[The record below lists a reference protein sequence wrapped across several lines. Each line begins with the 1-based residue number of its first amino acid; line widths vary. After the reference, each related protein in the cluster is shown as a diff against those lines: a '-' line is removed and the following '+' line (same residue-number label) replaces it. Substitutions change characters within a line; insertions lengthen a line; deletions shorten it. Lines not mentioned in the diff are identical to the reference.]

1 MTRVVRRWVVTGGSR
16 GIGEAV
22 ARRALSEGDR
32 VAIIAR
38 HPDQSP
44 LASEYRDL
52 CVTAAADI
60 TDPDSIQAAITNVQ
74 LRWGGVDVLVNNAGI
89 HRGGRIGRI
98 ARTDWQAV
106 LDTNLSGAFDTI
118 RAVLPAMGDG
128 GSIVNIGAVV
138 GLRGFKGDVAY
149 ASAKAGLIGLTRALA
164 IELADRAITVNLIL
178 PGLTET
184 EMVGGLSDAA
194 KATLKA
200 RVPLGRTAKASEIGD
215 VIWNVAGSTYMTG
228 SIVAVDGGLMAA
240 LGSAQ

>member
-52 CVTAAADI
+52 CLTGAADI
-60 TDPDSIQAAITNVQ
+60 TEPDSIQAAITDVQ

-128 GSIVNIGAVV
+128 GSIVNVGAVV

-164 IELADRAITVNLIL
+164 IELADRAITVNLVL

>member
-1 MTRVVRRWVVTGGSR
+1 
-16 GIGEAV
+16 
-22 ARRALSEGDR
+22 
-32 VAIIAR
+32 
-38 HPDQSP
+38 
-44 LASEYRDL
+44 
-52 CVTAAADI
+52 
-60 TDPDSIQAAITNVQ
+60 
-74 LRWGGVDVLVNNAGI
+74 
-89 HRGGRIGRI
+89 
-98 ARTDWQAV
+98 
-106 LDTNLSGAFDTI
+106 
-118 RAVLPAMGDG
+118 MGDG
-128 GSIVNIGAVV
+128 GSIVNVGAVV

-164 IELADRAITVNLIL
+164 IELADRAITVNLVL